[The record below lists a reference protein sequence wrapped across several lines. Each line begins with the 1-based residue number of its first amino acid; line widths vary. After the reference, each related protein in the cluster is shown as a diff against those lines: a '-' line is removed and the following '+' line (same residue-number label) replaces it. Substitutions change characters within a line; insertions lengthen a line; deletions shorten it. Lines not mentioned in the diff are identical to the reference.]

1 MNDPFPFN
9 QPIGNLQRVGGVM
22 TPPYAPSNSNLS
34 GCWAKPIRKFLIIP
48 EGDTFTYILYLVSN
62 ISAPCAFGGVFGG
75 SISGGIVV
83 SSGYLKT
90 ERS

>member
-1 MNDPFPFN
+1 MEERTLALEVFCRRYRNKVKDSEL
-9 QPIGNLQRVGGVM
+9 NLK
-22 TPPYAPSNSNLS
+22 N
-34 GCWAKPIRKFLIIP
+34 IP

-62 ISAPCAFGGVFGG
+62 ISVPCAFGGVFGG